1 MTSGFTKL
9 FSAFALVAL
18 LAGCKDDK
26 KTETKKD
33 GALVVAVSA
42 DYPPFEYYK
51 DGKIVGFEI
60 DLMNAIAKELKRDV
74 TYQDLPFESILG
86 ALQSKRVDLSISCL
100 SATEE
105 RAKVV
110 DFSMHY
116 NTSKT
121 VLITDDA
128 SINDMNDLKE
138 KTVGVQ
144 LGSTNEICLKTWL
157 PKVSGMKMQSL
168 SKVPDLIQNLKVK
181 RIAGIVLG
189 ETEAYAVMNEVKGL
203 KMIDIP
209 DTEFSSA
216 IAFPKGSPLVAS
228 VNEIIQK
235 MQKDGSLKALQE
247 KWLKGKVN
255 A

>member
-1 MTSGFTKL
+1 MTSGFTKF
-9 FSAFALVAL
+9 FSALAL
-18 LAGCKDDK
+18 LSLLVGCKDDK
-26 KTETKKD
+26 KPEAGKNAPLT
-33 GALVVAVSA
+33 VAVSA

-60 DLMNAIAKELKRDV
+60 DLINAIAKELKRNV
-74 TYQDLPFESILG
+74 TFQDLPFESILG

-100 SATEE
+100 IATPE

-110 DFSMHY
+110 DFSVHY

-121 VLITDDA
+121 VLITDDT
-128 SINDMNDLKE
+128 SIKSMNDLKE

-144 LGSTNEICLKTWL
+144 LGSTNEICLKEWL
-157 PKVSGMKMQSL
+157 PKVKGMKMQSL

-181 RIAGIVLG
+181 RIVGIVLG

-209 DTEFSSA
+209 NTEFSSA

-228 VNEIIQK
+228 VNEVIQK
-235 MQKDGSLKALQE
+235 MQKDGSLKALQD
-247 KWLKGKVN
+247 KWLKGKVD

>member
-1 MTSGFTKL
+1 MTAGFTKF
-9 FSAFALVAL
+9 FSALAL
-18 LAGCKDDK
+18 LSLLIGCKDDK
-26 KTETKKD
+26 KPEAGKNAPLT
-33 GALVVAVSA
+33 VATSA

-60 DLMNAIAKELKRDV
+60 DLMRAIAKELKREV
-74 TYQDLPFESILG
+74 TFQDLPFESILG

-100 SATEE
+100 SATTE
-105 RAKVV
+105 RAKVI
-110 DFSMHY
+110 DFSVHY

-128 SINDMNDLKE
+128 SIKSMNDLKE

-144 LGSTNEICLKTWL
+144 LGSTNEICLKEWL

-181 RIAGIVLG
+181 RIVGIVLG

-203 KMIDIP
+203 RMIEIP
-209 DTEFSSA
+209 NTEFSSA
-216 IAFPKGSPLVAS
+216 IAFPKGSDLVAS
-228 VNEIIQK
+228 VNEVIQK
-235 MQKDGSLKALQE
+235 MQKDGSLKALQD
-247 KWLKGKVN
+247 KWLKGKLN

>member
-1 MTSGFTKL
+1 MTSGFTKV
-9 FSAFALVAL
+9 FSALAL
-18 LAGCKDDK
+18 LSLLIGCKDDK
-26 KTETKKD
+26 KPEAGKNAPLT
-33 GALVVAVSA
+33 VATSA

-74 TYQDLPFESILG
+74 IFQDLPFESILG

-100 SATEE
+100 SATPE

-110 DFSMHY
+110 DFSVHY

-121 VLITDDA
+121 VLITDDV
-128 SINDMNDLKE
+128 SIKSMNDLKE

-144 LGSTNEICLKTWL
+144 LGSTNEICLKEWL
-157 PKVSGMKMQSL
+157 PKVAGMKIQSL

-181 RIAGIVLG
+181 RIVGIVLG

-203 KMIDIP
+203 QMIEIP
-209 DTEFSSA
+209 NTEFSSA
-216 IAFPKGSPLVAS
+216 IAFPKGSALVVS
-228 VNEIIQK
+228 VNDVIQK
-235 MQKDGSLKALQE
+235 MQKDGSLKALQD

>member
-1 MTSGFTKL
+1 MISGFTKI
-9 FSAFALVAL
+9 FSALAL
-18 LAGCKDDK
+18 LSLLIGCKDDK
-26 KTETKKD
+26 KPEAGKNAPLT
-33 GALVVAVSA
+33 VAVSA

-60 DLMNAIAKELKRDV
+60 DLMNAIGKELKRDV
-74 TYQDLPFESILG
+74 TFQDLPFESILG

-100 SATEE
+100 SATPE
-105 RAKVV
+105 RAKVI
-110 DFSMHY
+110 DFSVHY

-121 VLITDDA
+121 VLITDDV
-128 SINDMNDLKE
+128 SIKSMDDLKE

-144 LGSTNEICLKTWL
+144 LGSTNEICLKEWL
-157 PKVSGMKMQSL
+157 PKVADMKMQSL

-181 RIAGIVLG
+181 RIVGIVLG

-203 KMIDIP
+203 QMIEIP
-209 DTEFSSA
+209 NTEFSSA
-216 IAFPKGSPLVAS
+216 IAFPKGSGLVAS
-228 VNEIIQK
+228 INEVIQK
-235 MQKDGSLKALQE
+235 MQKDGSLKALQD

>member
-1 MTSGFTKL
+1 MTTGFTKIL
-9 FSAFALVAL
+9 SALALVSL
-18 LAGCKDDK
+18 LIGCKDDK
-26 KTETKKD
+26 KTEAGKN
-33 GALVVAVSA
+33 APLAVAVSA

-60 DLMNAIAKELKRDV
+60 DLMNAIGKELKRDV
-74 TYQDLPFESILG
+74 IFQDLPFESILG

-100 SATEE
+100 SATPE

-110 DFSMHY
+110 DFSVHY

-121 VLITDDA
+121 VLITDDV
-128 SINDMNDLKE
+128 SIKSMNDLKG

-144 LGSTNEICLKTWL
+144 LGSTNEICLKEWL
-157 PKVSGMKMQSL
+157 PKVAGMKMQSL

-181 RIAGIVLG
+181 RIVGIVLG

-203 KMIDIP
+203 QMIDIP
-209 DTEFSSA
+209 NTEFSSA
-216 IAFPKGSPLVAS
+216 IAFPKGSALVAS
-228 VNEIIQK
+228 VNQAIQK
-235 MQKDGSLKALQE
+235 MQTDGLLKALQD
-247 KWLKGKVN
+247 KWLRGKVN

>member
-1 MTSGFTKL
+1 MTSGFTKI
-9 FSAFALVAL
+9 FSALAL
-18 LAGCKDDK
+18 LSLLIGCKDDK
-26 KTETKKD
+26 KPEAGKNAPLT
-33 GALVVAVSA
+33 VATSA

-60 DLMNAIAKELKRDV
+60 DLMNAIGKELKREV
-74 TYQDLPFESILG
+74 TFQDLPFESILG

-100 SATEE
+100 SATPE

-110 DFSMHY
+110 DFSVHY

-121 VLITDDA
+121 VLITDDV
-128 SINDMNDLKE
+128 SIKSMNDLKG

-144 LGSTNEICLKTWL
+144 LGSTNEICLKEWL
-157 PKVSGMKMQSL
+157 PKVAGMKIQSL

-181 RIAGIVLG
+181 RIVGIVLG

-203 KMIDIP
+203 QMIEIP
-209 DTEFSSA
+209 NTDFSSA
-216 IAFPKGSPLVAS
+216 IAFPKGSALVAS
-228 VNEIIQK
+228 VNEVIQK
-235 MQKDGSLKALQE
+235 MQKDGSLKALQD

>member
-1 MTSGFTKL
+1 MTSSFTKF
-9 FSAFALVAL
+9 FSTLAL
-18 LAGCKDDK
+18 LSLLIGCKDNK
-26 KTETKKD
+26 KTETGKN
-33 GALVVAVSA
+33 APLIVATSA

-51 DGKIVGFEI
+51 DGKIIGFEI

-74 TYQDLPFESILG
+74 TFQDLPFDNILG
-86 ALQSKRVDLSISCL
+86 ALQSKRVDLAISGI
-100 SATEE
+100 SATVE

-110 DFSMHY
+110 DFTTHY

-128 SINDMNDLKE
+128 TINNMNDLKG

-144 LGSTNEICLKTWL
+144 MGSTYESCMKEWMHKITDM
-157 PKVSGMKMQSL
+157 KVQSL
-168 SKVPDLIQNLKVK
+168 TKVPDLIQNLKTK
-181 RIAGIVLG
+181 RIAGISLG
-189 ETEAYAVMNEVKGL
+189 ITEANAIMNEVKGL
-203 KMIDIP
+203 KMIEVP
-209 DTEFSSA
+209 DTEVSYA
-216 IAFPKGSPLVAS
+216 IALPKGSALVAS
-228 VNEIIQK
+228 VNQVIQK

>member
-1 MTSGFTKL
+1 MTTGFTKI
-9 FSAFALVAL
+9 FSALALVSL
-18 LAGCKDDK
+18 LIGCKDDK
-26 KTETKKD
+26 KTEAGKNAT
-33 GALVVAVSA
+33 LTVAVSA

-60 DLMNAIAKELKRDV
+60 DLMNAIGKELKRDV
-74 TYQDLPFESILG
+74 TFQDLPFESILG

-100 SATEE
+100 SATPE

-110 DFSMHY
+110 DFSVHY

-121 VLITDDA
+121 VLITDDV
-128 SINDMNDLKE
+128 SIKSMNDLKG

-144 LGSTNEICLKTWL
+144 LGSTNEICLKEWL
-157 PKVSGMKMQSL
+157 PKVAGMKMQSL

-181 RIAGIVLG
+181 RIVGIVLG

-203 KMIDIP
+203 QMIDIP
-209 DTEFSSA
+209 NTEFSSA
-216 IAFPKGSPLVAS
+216 IAFPKGSALVAS
-228 VNEIIQK
+228 VNQAIQK
-235 MQKDGSLKALQE
+235 MQTDGSLKALQD
-247 KWLKGKVN
+247 KWLRGKVN